1 MENRFNGNVYFV
13 VSRLQITNIQTME
26 DIYLME
32 EAIMVPDRKNRRRT
46 RTDLMNLPDFL
57 FYQTTQ
63 FTKDGV
69 RDLAARLE
77 HHLEH
82 ENGRG
87 VPITPLHEVHKHKHL
102 KKWIWKLKQHC

>member
-13 VSRLQITNIQTME
+13 VSRLQIANIQTME

-32 EAIMVPDRKNRRRT
+32 EAIMVPDRQNRRRT

-57 FYQTTQ
+57 FYQTTR

-69 RDLAARLE
+69 RDLTARLE

-87 VPITPLHEVHKHKHL
+87 VPIAPLHQVHKHKHL